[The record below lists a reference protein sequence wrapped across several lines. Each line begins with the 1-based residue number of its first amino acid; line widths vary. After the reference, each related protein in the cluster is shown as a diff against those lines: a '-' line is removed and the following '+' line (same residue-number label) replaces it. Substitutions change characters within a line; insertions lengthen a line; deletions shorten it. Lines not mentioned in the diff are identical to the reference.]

1 MPQVEKRYA
10 EALMGLTVENS
21 QREQA
26 KLNLEIVST
35 LYKDNLQFKKIII

>member
-10 EALMGLTVENS
+10 EALMGLTTENG

-35 LYKDNLQFKKIII
+35 LYRDNLQFKDLNF